1 MNWTLLVTE
10 PARKALAKLPSRD
23 QRRVEAALDAMEAD
37 PFNGD
42 IKRLHPDG
50 WRRRIGNYRIFYD
63 LAINQRV
70 IIVTAIER
78 RTSTT
83 YK

>member
-1 MNWTLLVTE
+1 MNWTLLVTK
-10 PARKALAKLPSRD
+10 PARKALAKPPSHD

-37 PFNGD
+37 PFSGD
-42 IKRLHPDG
+42 IRRLQPDG

-63 LAINQRV
+63 LDMDRRM
-70 IIVTAIER
+70 IIVTAITR